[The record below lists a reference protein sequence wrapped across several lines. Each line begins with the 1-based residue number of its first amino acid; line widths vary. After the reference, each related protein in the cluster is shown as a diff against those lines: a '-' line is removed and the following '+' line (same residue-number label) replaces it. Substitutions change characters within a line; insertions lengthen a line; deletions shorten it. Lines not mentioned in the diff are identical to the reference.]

1 MNNNSS
7 FDIDR
12 LAKVYLIAK
21 KYVINNGFSNE
32 IDWQDD
38 VSFITID
45 QQYFLREYT
54 WVVLASGLS
63 DKVVSIIFPK
73 MQKIFK
79 NWEDLDYIENN
90 KIELKLRALA
100 IFNNDGKINALFSTV
115 SFIREVGFEYFKKE
129 IQNNGL
135 DYLKELSY
143 IGQTTCFHLAKN
155 IGLSFAKPD
164 RHLMRVSESIG
175 FDTPH
180 DLCSVLS
187 EFIDEKIQVVDLVI
201 WRYATLDKNYA
212 IKLKHM
218 VFNEIN

>member
-32 IDWQDD
+32 IDWQND

-45 QQYFLREYT
+45 QQYFLKEYT

-63 DKVVSIIFPK
+63 DKVVSIVFPK
-73 MQKIFK
+73 MQKIFN
-79 NWEDLDYIENN
+79 NWEDLDYIERN
-90 KIELKLRALA
+90 KVDLKYKALA
-100 IFNNDGKINALFSTV
+100 IFNNSGKINALFKTV
-115 SFIREVGFEYFKKE
+115 SLIKNVGFDYFKGK
-129 IQNNGL
+129 IQSNGL

-155 IGLSFAKPD
+155 IGLTYAKPD
-164 RHLMRVSESIG
+164 RHLMRISESIG
-175 FDTPH
+175 FETPH

-187 EFIDEKIQVVDLVI
+187 EFIAEKIQVVDLVM

-218 VFNEIN
+218 AFSEIN